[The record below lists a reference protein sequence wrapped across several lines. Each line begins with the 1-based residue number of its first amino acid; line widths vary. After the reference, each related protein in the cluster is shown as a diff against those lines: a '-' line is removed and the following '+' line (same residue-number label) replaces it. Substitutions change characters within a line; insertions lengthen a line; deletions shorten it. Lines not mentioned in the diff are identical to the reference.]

1 MVKSRNDRRRSGWRP
16 LISQDDEE
24 TVFVG
29 MRVSELPVAHVPS
42 IKGEC
47 HRCHEAIW
55 VSKKDAPIAFQIG
68 RTICIECLLEQID
81 IELPPQPEP
90 KPLPKR
96 RRRLG

>member
-1 MVKSRNDRRRSGWRP
+1 M
-16 LISQDDEE
+16 QDDE

-68 RTICIECLLEQID
+68 RTICVECLLQQI
-81 IELPPQPEP
+81 EPQAET
-90 KPLPKR
+90 R
-96 RRRLG
+96 R

>member
-1 MVKSRNDRRRSGWRP
+1 M
-16 LISQDDEE
+16 QDDE

-55 VSKKDAPIAFQIG
+55 VSKKDAGIAFQIG
-68 RTICIECLLEQID
+68 RTICVECLLQQI
-81 IELPPQPEP
+81 EAESEPQS
-90 KPLPKR
+90 KKR
-96 RRRLG
+96 R

>member
-1 MVKSRNDRRRSGWRP
+1 MVKSRKVRRRLARP
-16 LISQDDEE
+16 TPRMQDDE

-55 VSKKDAPIAFQIG
+55 VRKKDAPIAFQIG
-68 RTICIECLLEQID
+68 RTICVECLLQQI
-81 IELPPQPEP
+81 EPQAET
-90 KPLPKR
+90 R
-96 RRRLG
+96 R